1 MSIFKTGNMIYRNFG
16 ASGLKVSAISLGN
29 MINYKEENYQEDENI
44 IKLALQNG
52 INHFDT
58 A

>member
-1 MSIFKTGNMIYRNFG
+1 MVYRRFG
-16 ASGLKVSAISLGN
+16 HSGLKVSVISFGN

-44 IKLALQNG
+44 IKLALESG

>member
-1 MSIFKTGNMIYRNFG
+1 MSIFKPGNMVYRRFG
-16 ASGLKVSAISLGN
+16 HSGLKVSVISFGN

-44 IKLALQNG
+44 IKLALESG